1 MRLILLVYF
10 IIGIISGV
18 VIASLAWASVLIK
31 RWLIGNIL
39 YQEIDGEPKPY
50 LSLDLDKYPEE
61 FKTNKY
67 VLCRVK
73 VKSLDVPEGA
83 YKKPP
88 RK

>member
-1 MRLILLVYF
+1 MNIIILIYFIVGLILGF
-10 IIGIISGV
+10 IIGM
-18 VIASLAWASVLIK
+18 LAWGYVLIR

-73 VKSLDVPEGA
+73 VTPLDVPEGV